1 MKHFRTLIFAIVML
15 LSMQASAQTDT
26 TRHEVLLE
34 TSKGNITIA
43 LYNETPRHRDNFLRL
58 VRNHDLDSM
67 LWHRVIPNFMIQS
80 GDPASKHAP
89 KGQLLGEQSIGGD
102 TMRAEIV
109 FPKLFHK
116 RGAVA
121 SAREPDDVN
130 PNRNSS
136 GSQFYI
142 VYGRRFDDDAI
153 EQIQMRLNRET
164 NCTVRLTDEQRR
176 IYYQQGGAPHLDG
189 QYTVFGEVVSGMDVV
204 KAIDFVPTDENNRP
218 LDDVRIIRAT
228 VVK

>member
-1 MKHFRTLIFAIVML
+1 ML